1 MAGTNK
7 RRSAPKDEAR
17 RIAANVA
24 KLPGLLGREDYGLSA
39 TGAGAPAHPAYN
51 PWVDRLNAIR
61 LLQVLIAAG
70 ASSRAPMNGDWVHE
84 IALRDLSLQ
93 VTKLASAIA
102 YAEGEGWFA
111 DSPRRKDW
119 ICLTRAGEAIAKTAK
134 RRVTLQSW
142 RYSTS

>member
-1 MAGTNK
+1 MYARVDGQRFWGATPSKPKATRSSCSSCSRAGK
-7 RRSAPKDEAR
+7 S
-17 RIAANVA
+17 V
-24 KLPGLLGREDYGLSA
+24 
-39 TGAGAPAHPAYN
+39 YN

-119 ICLTRAGEAIAKTAK
+119 ICLTRTGEAIAKK
-134 RRVTLQSW
+134 VTLHSW

>member
-1 MAGTNK
+1 MH
-7 RRSAPKDEAR
+7 
-17 RIAANVA
+17 
-24 KLPGLLGREDYGLSA
+24 
-39 TGAGAPAHPAYN
+39 AGAPAHPAYN

-93 VTKLASAIA
+93 IPELASAIA
-102 YAEGEGWFA
+102 YADGEGWFA

-119 ICLTRAGEAIAKTAK
+119 ICLTRTGEAIAKTAK

>member
-1 MAGTNK
+1 MH
-7 RRSAPKDEAR
+7 
-17 RIAANVA
+17 
-24 KLPGLLGREDYGLSA
+24 
-39 TGAGAPAHPAYN
+39 AGAPAHPAYN

-119 ICLTRAGEAIAKTAK
+119 ICLTRTGEAIAKK
-134 RRVTLQSW
+134 VTLHSW
-142 RYSTS
+142 RYSTG

>member
-1 MAGTNK
+1 
-7 RRSAPKDEAR
+7 
-17 RIAANVA
+17 
-24 KLPGLLGREDYGLSA
+24 
-39 TGAGAPAHPAYN
+39 
-51 PWVDRLNAIR
+51 
-61 LLQVLIAAG
+61 
-70 ASSRAPMNGDWVHE
+70 MNGDWVHE
-84 IALRDLSLQ
+84 IALRDLSLH

-119 ICLTRAGEAIAKTAK
+119 ICLTRTGEAIAKTAK

>member
-1 MAGTNK
+1 M
-7 RRSAPKDEAR
+7 RSASVSDFGP
-17 RIAANVA
+17 
-24 KLPGLLGREDYGLSA
+24 PGVGSCFLSA
-39 TGAGAPAHPAYN
+39 YAAAGAPAHPAYN

-119 ICLTRAGEAIAKTAK
+119 ICLTRTGEVVAKTAVMA
-134 RRVTLQSW
+134 RGG
-142 RYSTS
+142 